1 MSVVTSR
8 CEERIES
15 FFCQGE
21 GRGREGEEDQTSPEM
36 AGHEQVG
43 VGDFVLLDQI
53 TIENF
58 MHNLQIRFNAGKIY
72 TYIGEVC
79 VSVNPYRTTN
89 IYGPEQ
95 ISQYKGRE
103 LFENPPHIFAIA
115 DAAHKQMKQ
124 QGRDTCIVISGESG
138 SGKTEASKIIMKYIA
153 AVTNVGGQK
162 EIERVKDVLLQSNAI
177 LEGFGNAKTNRNDN
191 SSRFGKYMDINF
203 DFKGDPLGGHINNY
217 LLEKSRVVVQQ
228 PGERNFHSF
237 YQLLSGCNENDLKNL
252 QLSRDPAKYVY
263 TQHSGTRVGSEDRT
277 DHRATQSA
285 FRTLGFTDDEV
296 DTVWRIVAA
305 ILHLGNL
312 KFASSDD
319 STDIATKKELDIV
332 AKLLCL
338 RASDLKAALTERVI
352 AARGEVMQKTHT
364 TNQAETGRDALAK
377 AVYERLF
384 QWIVKRINT
393 AINVDEKLVYHR
405 FKGTVIGVLDIY
417 GFEVFDANG
426 FEQFCINYCNEKLQ
440 QLFIELVLKQEQEEY
455 KNEGIEWT
463 NIDYFNNQVICELVE
478 KPHNGVL
485 AVLDEACL
493 NVGKVTD
500 EMIVEAFDNKLKG
513 NAHYSS
519 RQIVPSDK
527 TLKHKEEFKIRHYAG
542 DVKYGIT
549 GFLEKNKDTVFQ
561 DFKRLLYNSSDKN
574 ISSMWPEGAEDITKT
589 TKRPMTA
596 GALFKASMI
605 ALVKNL
611 TSKVP
616 FYVRCI
622 KPNELKSPVAFDA
635 ERVQHQVSYL
645 GLVENTRVRRA
656 GFVHRV
662 SYDRFLKRYKM
673 ISKYTWPNFKGGSQK
688 EGTKVL
694 INERGFANDVK
705 YGHTKLFIRTPAT
718 LFSLEN
724 ARAELIPSIV
734 VLLQKVWR
742 GTLARMQYRKMKAA
756 LVIMRYYHAYKL
768 RSYISQLASSFKGA
782 KHMRDYGK
790 SIQWPAMSV
799 AIRPTYP
806 KLRAMFERWWA
817 WMILHKVPRQD
828 WAQLRLKVAAA
839 SALKNQRRLY
849 GQERS
854 WDGDYLSKP
863 DENANSD
870 LFKSSVNNIK
880 NSERLRMVMFSSF
893 VRKVNRFNK
902 IAQRVLLVSDSH
914 IYKLDPEKRF
924 KPMKRGWPISEVT
937 GLSLTPGQDQ
947 LIVIHS
953 SKDNDLVISL
963 EPQSRSQSREDRIGE
978 LVGVLCS
985 RYSQLRNGED
995 LRVNVAPKF
1004 PIMLGKK
1011 KRSLI
1016 VETSPNITE
1025 PGFRAEKS
1033 GTIVY
1038 TLPSSFAVP
1047 QRQAPPPP
1055 PTR

>member
-1 MSVVTSR
+1 
-8 CEERIES
+8 
-15 FFCQGE
+15 
-21 GRGREGEEDQTSPEM
+21 M
-36 AGHEQVG
+36 AAHDEVG
-43 VGDFVLLDQI
+43 VGDFVLLDEI
-53 TIENF
+53 TVEKF
-58 MHNLQIRFNAGKIY
+58 MHNLQTRFKAGKIY

-79 VSVNPYRTTN
+79 VSVNPYRTMN

-95 ISQYKGRE
+95 VSQYKGRE

-153 AVTNVGGQK
+153 AVTNVGGQR
-162 EIERVKDVLLQSNAI
+162 EIERVKDVLLQSNSI
-177 LEGFGNAKTNRNDN
+177 LETFGNAKTNRNDN

-228 PGERNFHSF
+228 QGERNFHSF
-237 YQLLSGCNENDLKNL
+237 YQLLTGCSENDLKNL
-252 QLSRDPAKYVY
+252 QLSRDPTKYEY
-263 TQHSGTRVGSEDRT
+263 TQNSGTRVGSEDRT
-277 DHRATQSA
+277 DYRATVSA
-285 FRTLGFTDDEV
+285 FRTLGFSDGEV
-296 DTVWRIVAA
+296 DTVWRIIAA

-312 KFASSDD
+312 KFVSSED
-319 STDIATKKELDIV
+319 STDITTKKELDTV
-332 AKLLCL
+332 AKLL
-338 RASDLKAALTERVI
+338 RVTANDLNATLTARVI
-352 AARGEVMQKTHT
+352 AARGEVMQKSHT

-384 QWIVKRINT
+384 QWIVKRINK
-393 AINVDEKLVYHR
+393 AITVDENLVYHK

-455 KNEGIEWT
+455 QREGIEWKK
-463 NIDYFNNQVICELVE
+463 IEYFNNQVICDLVE
-478 KPHNGVL
+478 QPHKGVL

-500 EMIVEAFDNKLKG
+500 EMVVEAFDGKLKG
-513 NAHYSS
+513 HAHYTS

-527 TLKHKEEFKIRHYAG
+527 TLKHKEEFRIRHYAG
-542 DVKYGIT
+542 DVKYNIT
-549 GFLEKNKDTVFQ
+549 GFLEKNRDTLFQ
-561 DFKRLLYNSSDKN
+561 DFKRLLYNSSDTN
-574 ISSMWPEGAEDITKT
+574 ISSMWPEGSVDITKT

-596 GALFKASMI
+596 GALFKTSMV

-611 TSKVP
+611 TCKVP

-622 KPNELKSPVAFDA
+622 KPNEMKSAVAFDD
-635 ERVQHQVSYL
+635 ERVEHQVRYL

-656 GFVHRV
+656 GFVHRI

-673 ISKYTWPNFKGGSQK
+673 ISQYTWPNFKGGSDK
-688 EGTKVL
+688 EGTRVL
-694 INERGFANDVK
+694 IEERGFAHDVK

-718 LFSLEN
+718 LFALEN

-756 LVIMRYYHAYKL
+756 VKIMRYYRAYKL
-768 RSYISQLASSFKGA
+768 RSYISQLASSYEQA
-782 KHMRDYGK
+782 KRMRDYGK
-790 SIQWPAMSV
+790 SIKWPATSV
-799 AIRPTYP
+799 AVRPTYS

-817 WMILHKVPRQD
+817 WMILRQKPREE
-828 WAQLRLKVAAA
+828 WPQLRLKVAAA
-839 SALKNQRRLY
+839 SALRNKRASY
-849 GQERS
+849 GQERR
-854 WDGDYLSKP
+854 WDGNYLAKP
-863 DENANSD
+863 EENPNNS
-870 LFKSSVNNIK
+870 LFNSSVHNIK
-880 NSERLRMVMFSSF
+880 NSDGLKMVMFSSF
-893 VRKVNRFNK
+893 VRKVNKFNK
-902 IAQRVLLVSDSH
+902 IAQRVILVSETS
-914 IYKLDPEKRF
+914 IYKMDPTNKF

-937 GLSLTPGQDQ
+937 GLSVTSGQDQ

-953 SKDNDLVISL
+953 NKDNDLVISL
-963 EPQSRSQSREDRIGE
+963 EPRSREDRVGE

-985 RYSQLRNGED
+985 RYSQLRKGEE
-995 LRVNVAPKF
+995 LSVTVAAKF

-1011 KRSLI
+1011 KRSLQ
-1016 VETSPNITE
+1016 VETSPEITE
-1025 PGFRAEKS
+1025 PGFRAEKNA
-1033 GTIVY
+1033 IVY
-1038 TLPSSFAVP
+1038 TLPSAFALP
-1047 QRQAPPPP
+1047 RQAPPPP
-1055 PTR
+1055 PTIQHTVPIRA